1 VPDGDFVGTRFRL
14 AYYRKW
20 GARLGRGCVPHLS
33 HWIAFF
39 LDYFDA
45 EARLVA
51 ADSRETRSHFFG
63 LLFLIATALL
73 LYLTSVL
80 M

>member
-1 VPDGDFVGTRFRL
+1 MS
-14 AYYRKW
+14 
-20 GARLGRGCVPHLS
+20 ARPPSHHQAIKGGHLS
-33 HWIAFF
+33 RWIAFF